1 MEGEAETQRMKG
13 SGSGGVS
20 TGALSPLYFA
30 NGFCIYISVRPN

>member
-20 TGALSPLYFA
+20 TGALSPFILPTDFV
-30 NGFCIYISVRPN
+30 FISL